1 VNRRDALTSAQ
12 HIYTPVCIC
21 WRASANADLIVD
33 QGKLIQGQLGSRFS
47 IQLCKSYLP
56 RLVGWLGGRA
66 DGLLRANVCC
76 THASLRANVCCTHA
90 NDPRKRRM
98 SGGVVLRARLRFRC
112 NGDLLRASV
121 RYTQASECECG
132 RCTSERLCARAGG
145 CVVWGL
151 DAEKLSIE
159 NTLACLVGGGALR
172 GMVHKPKTKQAPTQA
187 AGH

>member
-1 VNRRDALTSAQ
+1 
-12 HIYTPVCIC
+12 
-21 WRASANADLIVD
+21 
-33 QGKLIQGQLGSRFS
+33 
-47 IQLCKSYLP
+47 
-56 RLVGWLGGRA
+56 
-66 DGLLRANVCC
+66 
-76 THASLRANVCCTHA
+76 
-90 NDPRKRRM
+90 M

-132 RCTSERLCARAGG
+132 TCTSEGLCARAGG

-151 DAEKLSIE
+151 DAEKLLIE
-159 NTLACLVGGGALR
+159 NALACLVGGGALR